1 MVKVRGLAMT
11 FRMGSRHWDLA
22 SESPPGLGTP
32 ARIFGGEAW
41 GCSEVSQGLCK
52 PLGMAQSCAH
62 YTDGQPDTWEQDGRK
77 SVRPWNPGL
86 QPSRPPGVG

>member
-11 FRMGSRHWDLA
+11 FRMGSKHWVLA
-22 SESPPGLGTP
+22 SERPPGLGTP

-52 PLGMAQSCAH
+52 PWAWLSHVPTTQMDSLTPGSRMAGSLCGPGTQASSLLGHQ
-62 YTDGQPDTWEQDGRK
+62 G
-77 SVRPWNPGL
+77 
-86 QPSRPPGVG
+86 